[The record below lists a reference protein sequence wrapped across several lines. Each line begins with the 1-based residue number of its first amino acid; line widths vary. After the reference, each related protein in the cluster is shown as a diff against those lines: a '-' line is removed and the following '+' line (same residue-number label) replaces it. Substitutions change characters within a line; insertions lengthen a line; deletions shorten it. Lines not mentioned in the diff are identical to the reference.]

1 MVNDN
6 RVVEIDRYQV
16 EEHMRIVHCVLVFGM
31 LVAAA
36 AAQSTR
42 HDVAPVKPEWSPV
55 GPNLLPGAE
64 IAVLQG
70 DLSKPEL
77 FTFRLRMPK
86 GYVVAP
92 HTHGTELHV
101 TVISGEFS
109 AGMGDTVDLARA
121 PIMRSG
127 DFVTVPANHHHF
139 DAARSAAVIQIY
151 GMGPFSLTYI
161 NPNDDPQRKHSG
173 R

>member
-1 MVNDN
+1 
-6 RVVEIDRYQV
+6 
-16 EEHMRIVHCVLVFGM
+16 MRIVLYALMFFTLG
-31 LVAAA
+31 AAG
-36 AAQSTR
+36 AAQTTR
-42 HDVAPVKPEWSPV
+42 HDAAVKPAWSPV

-77 FTFRLRMPK
+77 FTFRLKMPK

-92 HTHGTELHV
+92 HTHGTDLHV
-101 TVISGEFS
+101 TVITGEFS

-121 PIMRSG
+121 PILRPG

-139 DAARSAAVIQIY
+139 DAARSAAVVQIY

-161 NPNDDPQRKHSG
+161 NPNDDPQRKHSA

>member
-1 MVNDN
+1 M
-6 RVVEIDRYQV
+6 RVVQ
-16 EEHMRIVHCVLVFGM
+16 CALVFSA
-31 LVAAA
+31 LVTTGV
-36 AAQSTR
+36 AQGTS
-42 HDVAPVKPEWSPV
+42 HDMRPVKPQWNAV

-64 IAVLQG
+64 IGVLQG

-92 HTHGTELHV
+92 HYHGTDLHV

-109 AGMGDTVDLARA
+109 AGMGDTVELAGA
-121 PIMRSG
+121 PILKAG
-127 DFVTVPANHHHF
+127 DFVTVPANQHHF

-151 GMGPFSLTYI
+151 GMGPFSLTYV
-161 NPNDDPQRKHSG
+161 NPNDDPQRKRSG
-173 R
+173 Q

>member
-1 MVNDN
+1 
-6 RVVEIDRYQV
+6 
-16 EEHMRIVHCVLVFGM
+16 MRIVYGVLVFCT
-31 LVAAA
+31 LVTTATGV
-36 AAQSTR
+36 AQTAR
-42 HDVAPVKPEWSPV
+42 HDVAPFKPAWSPV

-77 FTFRLRMPK
+77 FTFRLKMPK

-92 HTHGTELHV
+92 HTHGTDLHV
-101 TVISGEFS
+101 TVIAGEFS
-109 AGMGDTVDLARA
+109 AGTGDTIDLAGA
-121 PIMRSG
+121 PIMRPG

-139 DAARSAAVIQIY
+139 DAARSAAIVQIY

-161 NPNDDPQRKHSG
+161 NPNDDPQRKRSE

>member
-1 MVNDN
+1 
-6 RVVEIDRYQV
+6 
-16 EEHMRIVHCVLVFGM
+16 MRGLQCVFLFCVLVGT
-31 LVAAA
+31 A
-36 AAQSTR
+36 AAQSPSHAMR
-42 HDVAPVKPEWSPV
+42 PVKPDWNAV

-77 FTFRLRMPK
+77 FTFRLKMPK

-92 HTHGTELHV
+92 HYHGTDLHV

-109 AGMGDTVDLARA
+109 VGMGDTVELAGA
-121 PIMRSG
+121 PILRVG
-127 DFVTVPANHHHF
+127 DFVTVPANQHHF
-139 DAARSAAVIQIY
+139 DAARSAAVVQIH
-151 GMGPFSLTYI
+151 GIGPFLLTYV
-161 NPNDDPQRKHSG
+161 NPNDDPQRKRSS

>member
-1 MVNDN
+1 
-6 RVVEIDRYQV
+6 
-16 EEHMRIVHCVLVFGM
+16 MRIVVGVLVFCT
-31 LVAAA
+31 LVATGV
-36 AAQSTR
+36 AQTAHR
-42 HDVAPVKPEWSPV
+42 DMTPVTPAWGPV

-70 DLSKPEL
+70 DLTKAAL
-77 FTFRLRMPK
+77 FTFRLKMPK

-101 TVISGEFS
+101 TVIAGEFS
-109 AGMGDTVDLARA
+109 AGMGDTVDLAAA
-121 PIMRSG
+121 PIMKAG

-139 DAARSAAVIQIY
+139 DAARSAAIIQIY

-161 NPNDDPQRKHSG
+161 NPNDDPQRKRSG

>member
-1 MVNDN
+1 MI
-6 RVVEIDRYQV
+6 RHPLSGSIDQM
-16 EEHMRIVHCVLVFGM
+16 EADMRIIHCVLIFCA
-31 LVAAA
+31 LVGTG
-36 AAQSTR
+36 AAQTTR
-42 HDVAPVKPEWSPV
+42 QDMAPTKPEWSPV
-55 GPNLLPGAE
+55 GPNLLPGAQ

-70 DLSKPEL
+70 DVSKADL
-77 FTFRLRMPK
+77 FTIRLRMPK

-92 HTHGTELHV
+92 HFHGTDLHV

-109 AGMGDTVDLARA
+109 AGMGDTVDLAHA
-121 PIMRSG
+121 PILQPG

-151 GMGPFSLTYI
+151 GMGPFSLTYV
-161 NPNDDPQRKHSG
+161 NPNDDPQRKRSG

>member
-1 MVNDN
+1 
-6 RVVEIDRYQV
+6 
-16 EEHMRIVHCVLVFGM
+16 MRSFCCVLVFCT
-31 LVAAA
+31 LVGTVG
-36 AAQSTR
+36 AQTPR
-42 HDVAPVKPEWSPV
+42 HDMTPIKPEWSPV

-70 DLSKPEL
+70 DPAKSEL

-92 HTHGTELHV
+92 HYHGTDLHV

-109 AGMGDTVDLARA
+109 AGMGDTVDLAHS
-121 PIMRSG
+121 PILRPG
-127 DFVTVPANHHHF
+127 DFVTVKANQHHF
-139 DAARSAAVIQIY
+139 DAARSAAVVQIY
-151 GMGPFSLTYI
+151 GMGPFSLTYV
-161 NPNDDPQRKHSG
+161 NPNDDPQRKRSG

>member
-1 MVNDN
+1 
-6 RVVEIDRYQV
+6 
-16 EEHMRIVHCVLVFGM
+16 
-31 LVAAA
+31 
-36 AAQSTR
+36 
-42 HDVAPVKPEWSPV
+42 
-55 GPNLLPGAE
+55 E

-77 FTFRLRMPK
+77 FTFRLKMPK

-109 AGMGDTVDLARA
+109 AGMGDTVDLAAA
-121 PIMRSG
+121 PIMKAG

-139 DAARSAAVIQIY
+139 DAARSAAIVQIY
-151 GMGPFSLTYI
+151 GMGPFTLTYI
-161 NPNDDPQRKHSG
+161 NPTDDPQRKRSG